1 MRVDERIIRAKD
13 ELPPAERRV
22 AELVL
27 ADSATV
33 AFGTVAEVAAAA
45 RTSGPTVVR
54 LATRLGFAGFVALQD
69 AIRAEIGERL
79 RPATVRI
86 RERPAHDA
94 VGRTLT
100 ADLENVH
107 ATLEAIE
114 PDAYRKAIDLLAARS
129 RAVAVV
135 SGDATAGLAHL
146 LTADL
151 GLLRPKVVLLEGSP
165 VRVARRV
172 AHLERG
178 DVVLAIDLRRYER
191 WVLDT
196 VAVARGR
203 GARIL
208 AVTDSAISPLSEGAD
223 AVFVVA
229 AASPGPFDSHVGTL
243 SLGNALL
250 AGVAARLRR
259 PATTRLDR
267 VEDAWRAT
275 GALVDDGPGERR
287 RP

>member
-1 MRVDERIIRAKD
+1 
-13 ELPPAERRV
+13 V

-27 ADSATV
+27 ADTGAV

-45 RTSGPTVVR
+45 DASGPTVIR
-54 LATRLGFAGFVALQD
+54 LATRLGFPGFAALQD

-79 RPATVRI
+79 RPATERI

-94 VGRTLT
+94 VGRTLA

-107 ATLEAIE
+107 ATLEAVE
-114 PDAYRKAIDLLAARS
+114 PAAYRIAVDLLAARS

-135 SGDATAGLAHL
+135 SGDATAGLAQL
-146 LTADL
+146 FSADL
-151 GLLRPKVVLLEGSP
+151 GLLRPGVVLLDGSP
-165 VRVARRV
+165 VGVARRV
-172 AHLERG
+172 AHLDPG
-178 DVVLAIDLRRYER
+178 DVVVAIDLRRYER
-191 WVLDT
+191 WVLDA

-203 GARIL
+203 GARIV
-208 AVTDSAISPLSEGAD
+208 AVTDSAISPLAEGAD

-243 SLGNALL
+243 SLANALL
-250 AGVAARLRR
+250 AGVAARSRR

-267 VEDAWRAT
+267 VEEAWRAT
-275 GALVDDGPGERR
+275 GALLDDGPGDRR